1 MMAVPLSLMNKR
13 RYVAQRLVLSRD
25 LALEGEVKKLLD
37 VGCGDGILLS
47 MISDDIEKHA
57 VDVLEHFSEN
67 SGCVRYLKHD
77 VSRGIPYPDETFDVV
92 HSSELIEHLIDTE
105 FFLRECRR
113 VLKIGG
119 KLVISTPNLHYWRNI
134 VEWIRGNQFFF
145 VDYHAVQEGHV
156 RYFCPKTLS
165 TLAHGARFRNIR
177 TKTIGDWGS
186 GNVFLKIVARLF
198 QAFSTTKNLILF
210 LVATK

>member
-1 MMAVPLSLMNKR
+1 
-13 RYVAQRLVLSRD
+13 
-25 LALEGEVKKLLD
+25 
-37 VGCGDGILLS
+37 
-47 MISDDIEKHA
+47 
-57 VDVLEHFSEN
+57 
-67 SGCVRYLKHD
+67 
-77 VSRGIPYPDETFDVV
+77 VV

-145 VDYHAVQEGHV
+145 VDYHAAQDGHL

-165 TLAHGARFRNIR
+165 TLAHRARFRNIK

-186 GNVFLKIVARLF
+186 GNVFLKIIACLF
-198 QAFSTTKNLILF
+198 QTFSTTKNLIRF
-210 LVATK
+210 LVATQ